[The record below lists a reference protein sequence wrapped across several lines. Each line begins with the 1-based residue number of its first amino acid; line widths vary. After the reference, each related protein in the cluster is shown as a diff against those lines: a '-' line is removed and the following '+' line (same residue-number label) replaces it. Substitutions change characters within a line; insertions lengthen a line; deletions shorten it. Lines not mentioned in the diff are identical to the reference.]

1 MRWWPDHVGYGVRVR
16 ARTSWLMSWLFL
28 VAAVQIVAFEVVRQ
42 VFVKTVRGQ
51 QVDTIALA
59 GSAIGE
65 SHVSGLVST
74 VLNTVSVLSVLVAT
88 VAIGFIALI
97 RGRVL
102 LAAVATLTILGANL
116 TTQLVKAFTTRPD
129 LGIDVERVTA
139 GNSLPSGHTTVTA
152 SVAVALVL
160 VAPAAVRG
168 VAALAGTGV
177 AVLAGVATVV
187 AGWHRPSD
195 AVAAFLVVGAWAA
208 LAGLALVLLER
219 DGTGGRS
226 AKQRAGSGGQ
236 ASGAAHRVAVT
247 VLALVGCALLVLA
260 VIALVMTDE
269 MRQVPPGSLSRG
281 RAFVAYAGAVAG
293 IAGVSSVMMASVL
306 ATVHRVVAPSRVPV
320 KGSRG

>member
-1 MRWWPDHVGYGVRVR
+1 V
-16 ARTSWLMSWLFL
+16 SWLFL
-28 VAAVQIVAFEVVRQ
+28 VAAVQVVAFEAVRQ
-42 VFVKTVRGQ
+42 VFVKSAGGQ
-51 QVDTIALA
+51 QVDTIALV

-88 VAIGFIALI
+88 VAIGFIALM

-116 TTQLVKAFTTRPD
+116 TTQLVKAFTVRPD

-219 DGTGGRS
+219 GGTAGRS
-226 AKQRAGSGGQ
+226 AAKRAGPGDRVP
-236 ASGAAHRVAVT
+236 GATHRAVVAA
-247 VLALVGCALLVLA
+247 LAVVGIVLLVLA
-260 VIALVMTDE
+260 VVALVMTDE
-269 MRQVPPGSLSRG
+269 VGHVPPEALSRE
-281 RAFVAYAGAVAG
+281 RLFVAYAGAVAG
-293 IAGVSSVMMASVL
+293 IAGVSSVVMASVL

-320 KGSRG
+320 SASRG